1 MTCMTRQRVNQLKTL
16 GCKCL
21 RCAVYNRDSESVSST
36 SLRFCTTVNKSELFL
51 NAGLRF
57 PSWLWC
63 QNSTFN
69 FNMGSCSS
77 TIVASNV
84 SNVGSLDHESLAD
97 VLAAVENL
105 IKKLH

>member
-1 MTCMTRQRVNQLKTL
+1 MLCITVTASLL
-16 GCKCL
+16 FLL
-21 RCAVYNRDSESVSST
+21 RRCIFV
-36 SLRFCTTVNKSELFL
+36 CTTVNKSELFL